1 MTQSQRQ
8 LRVGE
13 IARHAL
19 IESIQRGEFY
29 EAPILNKTFIT
40 IPEVRMSPDLK
51 IATAY
56 INTLNGK
63 GVKEIIKALAANKHF
78 LRMEMAKRLH
88 LKYAADLR
96 FRPDETLEE
105 AARIDALLKGV

>member
-13 IARHAL
+13 LARHAL
-19 IESIQRGEFY
+19 IELIQRGDFY
-29 EAPILNKTFIT
+29 ENPILNKSFIT

-51 IATAY
+51 IATVY
-56 INTLNGK
+56 VNTLNGK
-63 GVKEIIKALAANKHF
+63 GVQEIIKALAANRHQ
-78 LRMEMAKRLH
+78 LRMGLAKRLE
-88 LKYAADLR
+88 LKYATDLR

-105 AARIDALLKGV
+105 AARIDALLKNV